1 MILHL
6 LNHDVKIE
14 RETTA
19 KNTIGTPRKTYV
31 YWKNKMMGVQLTG
44 GRTSQDPQGVTF
56 ATDAVFTCR
65 HDDGIGYNCRFI
77 YRGQI
82 YEITHIEP
90 IGRNEGMR
98 IKTIMFIDE

>member
-6 LNHDVKIE
+6 LNHDVRID
-14 RETTA
+14 RETTE
-19 KNTIGTPRKTYV
+19 KNSIGTPRKTYT
-31 YWKNKMMGVQLTG
+31 YWKNKPMGFLAGG
-44 GRTSQDPQGVTF
+44 GRTSEDPQGVTY

-65 HDDGIGYNCRFI
+65 HDPGIGYNCRLV
-77 YRGQI
+77 YRGQT

-90 IGRNEGMR
+90 IGRDEGMR